1 MIVLAAAAI
10 VLSSSA
16 APHTRVP
23 QKLTNENMVCRHM
36 DEPGSRVAGRLI
48 CKTQSE
54 WTNEQDEAQ
63 HLLQMRQGRDL
74 EYPKP
79 LVQGGISPN

>member
-1 MIVLAAAAI
+1 MIVLAAAGIA
-10 VLSSSA
+10 LSSSA
-16 APHTRVP
+16 AHARAP
-23 QKLTNENMVCRHM
+23 QKLTSENMVCRHM